1 MKCTAFEELILIII
15 HLAHSITGRISTSFH
30 WLCSPNQ
37 LFMSHHM
44 TRFTT
49 IGCYPTNTWQYFFEG
64 DIYSGTIFDQS
75 PLIPSCYGKSS
86 RSKQACEW
94 YPSNMLQGK
103 QTCGN
108 LANKDRITERVVEGS
123 GHHKGEAEVHAEEA
137 GSCDTL
143 HPDR

>member
-1 MKCTAFEELILIII
+1 
-15 HLAHSITGRISTSFH
+15 
-30 WLCSPNQ
+30 
-37 LFMSHHM
+37 M
-44 TRFTT
+44 TRFSS
-49 IGCYPTNTWQYFFEG
+49 IGRDPTNIWQYFFED
-64 DIYSGTIFDQS
+64 DIYSGTKFDQS
-75 PLIPSCYGKSS
+75 PLTPSWYGKSS
-86 RSKQACEW
+86 RSKQACEL

-108 LANKDRITERVVEGS
+108 LANKDRITERVVGD